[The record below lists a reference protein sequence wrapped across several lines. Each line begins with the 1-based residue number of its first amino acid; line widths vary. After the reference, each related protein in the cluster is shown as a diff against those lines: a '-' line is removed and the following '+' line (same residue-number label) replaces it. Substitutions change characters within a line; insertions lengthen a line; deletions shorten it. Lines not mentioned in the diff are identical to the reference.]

1 MAPHFLIAKFFG
13 DQDQTQANATCLCC
27 LLCCV
32 YKEREQ
38 VEPKSQI
45 HFIYIDFQNGEK
57 FYMRPAKL
65 RRREQNLIVTH
76 TQSLPDKN

>member
-1 MAPHFLIAKFFG
+1 MQLV
-13 DQDQTQANATCLCC
+13 
-27 LLCCV
+27 CV
-32 YKEREQ
+32 VCFAVHEKRERA
-38 VEPKSQI
+38 EPKSQI